1 MSLGGILGG
10 GTGCPMMK
18 GGDNHLS
25 PAELTQSGGLRRRL
39 RRTKGHARRARVRS
53 SSAGGKK
60 RGGSRKSKKGKKHG
74 GSRKSKK
81 HGGSRKHK
89 HSKRCH
95 H

>member
-1 MSLGGILGG
+1 MTTVFGGAN
-10 GTGCPMMK
+10 TGCKMMT

-60 RGGSRKSKKGKKHG
+60 RGGSRKSKKGKK
-74 GSRKSKK
+74 SKK

>member
-1 MSLGGILGG
+1 MSLPMLGG
-10 GTGCPMMK
+10 NTACPMQK
-18 GGDNHLS
+18 GGYELS

-60 RGGSRKSKKGKKHG
+60 RGGSRKSKKSK
-74 GSRKSKK
+74 KSKK

>member
-1 MSLGGILGG
+1 MSVLLGGK
-10 GTGCPMMK
+10 TACQMK
-18 GGDNHLS
+18 GGHMASLTPGEYA
-25 PAELTQSGGLRRRL
+25 PASGSLMGGSRRRL

-60 RGGSRKSKKGKKHG
+60 RGGSRKSKK
-74 GSRKSKK
+74 SKK